1 MPPLEMRGRY
11 IQREFWGDTDLHTK
25 CNADVR
31 EFYVGLWMLA
41 DDKGWMPRDVVGIAA
56 ALYRFRAPDERELFV
71 RANLERLQGL
81 GKVRSHRCKCL
92 FLPAVARYPRAGK
105 PNDSHFKAH
114 QKHSNTG
121 SNEPSP
127 IQKDLDASPNPS
139 YPNPSPRTGA
149 LGGAPR
155 GMESVGDVVSEFS
168 RKVAR
173 PA

>member
-25 CNADVR
+25 ATAEVR
-31 EFYVGLWMLA
+31 EFYIGLWMLA
-41 DDKGWMPRDVVGIAA
+41 DDKGWMPRDIVGIGA
-56 ALYRFRAPDERELFV
+56 ALYRFEGPEEREVHV

-105 PNDSHFKAH
+105 PSDVHLKEH
-114 QKHSNTG
+114 QKHSG
-121 SNEPSP
+121 SASKEPRR
-127 IQKDLDASPNPS
+127 IQPDLNPSPNPS
-139 YPNPSPRTGA
+139 YSDPSPRARAHGA
-149 LGGAPR
+149 RR
-155 GMESVGDVVSEFS
+155 GMESVGEVVTEFQS
-168 RKVAR
+168 KVAR